1 MPNMPRYRPDSYFWQ
16 PEKATNAQVKQLS
29 RLEVMVS
36 YTKPYLDNLL
46 PENTFFTTTWGK
58 TINSIQQ
65 HINSSAALQ
74 KAHVEAAPAPSS
86 SHGTAREAGAPL
98 CCGTG
103 TLQAAVES
111 QGHLCVLELHPAR
124 EASKEQL
131 WHQALPENGS
141 HLKDAPQL
149 HWSSEESSISEQIRC
164 FMGDTQLS
172 RF

>member
-1 MPNMPRYRPDSYFWQ
+1 M
-16 PEKATNAQVKQLS
+16 KQLS
-29 RLEVMVS
+29 RLEVTVS
-36 YTKPYLDNLL
+36 YTKPYQDNLL

-65 HINSSAALQ
+65 HITNSSAAPQ

-98 CCGTG
+98 CYGTG

-111 QGHLCVLELHPAR
+111 QGHLCVPELHPAK

-141 HLKDAPQL
+141 HLKEATCCSTVTLILRGKL
-149 HWSSEESSISEQIRC
+149 HLRTNTLLYGWYTIVKAWKLNRGEINLFFLEIY
-164 FMGDTQLS
+164 
-172 RF
+172 